1 MKCAWQSEELE
12 REVAAPVMVMRAV
25 SVKIAEYLKLH
36 CGRIEEVKVLEVHL
50 CSNLLLQEDIKS

>member
-1 MKCAWQSEELE
+1 
-12 REVAAPVMVMRAV
+12 MVMRAV

-36 CGRIEEVKVLEVHL
+36 CGRIEKVKVLEVHL